1 MGNRRLTSNERR
13 KEILDVAL
21 DIIFS
26 EGFYNLTIRNIAN
39 KIDLTE
45 AAIYRHFKSKKEIID
60 CLANLI
66 FSENKVDY
74 ETHNPFTL
82 LKKIMSDRMEEFEKN
97 PKLTSIIF
105 QEEIFSEYPDIREK
119 FNEHWKANEESL
131 IKAIKRGQK
140 TGLFRRDIDPQSFA
154 IIYMG
159 SIRMTVFKWKRDNFS
174 YSIKELGLK
183 IIHELFKVLKE

>member
-13 KEILDVAL
+13 KEILDAAL

-66 FSENKVDY
+66 FSKNKVDY
-74 ETHNPFTL
+74 EISDPFTL

>member
-13 KEILDVAL
+13 KEILDAAL

-183 IIHELFKVLKE
+183 IINELFKVLKA